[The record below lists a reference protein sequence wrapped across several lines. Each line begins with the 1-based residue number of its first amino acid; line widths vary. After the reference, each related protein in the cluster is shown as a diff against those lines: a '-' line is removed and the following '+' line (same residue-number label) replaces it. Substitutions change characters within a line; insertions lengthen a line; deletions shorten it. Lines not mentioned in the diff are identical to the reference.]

1 MNKPSLHIAVL
12 GLAAAGLS
20 TTPKLSAHHA
30 FTAQYDIEQPVSM
43 TGVVIKI
50 DWLNPHAYFYLDVTD
65 EATGETVTWA
75 NEMGSP
81 VSLLRRGW
89 TRNSLR
95 IGDVVAVDGILARD
109 GSASLNAQAIVL
121 SSTGQKLFTRSATE
135 ERAAAAELGVADS
148 ERR

>member
-1 MNKPSLHIAVL
+1 MNKPSLRIAAL
-12 GLAAAGLS
+12 GLAAAGLL
-20 TTPKLSAHHA
+20 TTLQLSAHHA
-30 FTAQYDIEQPVSM
+30 FTAQYDIEKPISM
-43 TGVVIKI
+43 TGVVVKI
-50 DWLNPHAYFYLDVTD
+50 DWLNPHAYFYVDVTD

-95 IGDVVAVDGILARD
+95 IGDVVEVDGILARD
-109 GSASLNAQAIVL
+109 GSASLNAQAIML
-121 SSTGQKLFTRSATE
+121 SSTGQKLFTRSASE
-135 ERAAAAELGVADS
+135 ERAAAAELGIDDS